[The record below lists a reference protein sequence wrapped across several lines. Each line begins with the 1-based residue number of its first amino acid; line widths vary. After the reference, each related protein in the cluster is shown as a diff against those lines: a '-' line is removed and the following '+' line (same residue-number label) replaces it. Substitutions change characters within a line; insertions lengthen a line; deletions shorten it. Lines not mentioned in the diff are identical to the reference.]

1 MKKIPKST
9 ILNTWYDNHLLI
21 GAISTLCILLVA
33 EMLFAIP
40 SRWIHDPVEPKI
52 DIVREEKPK
61 TNLVLEESPAFCTK
75 EYMPVCGDDGKTYG
89 NKCMAEVAKVA
100 IVSSGECRTESEST
114 GSEIPQ
120 DIVPVPPVDITPVIS
135 DGADYTN
142 TGKYHIYVNNSAGYS
157 MAFPKY
163 SWYYG
168 FGARDGATHSMA
180 IALDE
185 AGIASFESAPVR
197 VWFYRT
203 KPATPPSDQ
212 SLTLE
217 KGIIYVSSSS
227 DNPKIQKIVAD
238 VFASAK

>member
-1 MKKIPKST
+1 MKKTTKSLT
-9 ILNTWYDNHLLI
+9 AWWDNNLLI
-21 GAISTLCILLVA
+21 GALSMLVIILTT
-33 EMLFAIP
+33 EMLFSVP
-40 SRWIHDPVEPKI
+40 SKWFNSESEAKI

-61 TNLVLEESPAFCTK
+61 TNLSLDESPAFCTK
-75 EYMPVCGDDGKTYG
+75 EYTPVCGEDGKTYG
-89 NKCMAEVAKVA
+89 NKCMADVAKVT
-100 IVSSGECRTESEST
+100 IVSSGECKGLSEST
-114 GSEIPQ
+114 WSETPQ
-120 DIVPVPPVDITPVIS
+120 DTASVPTVDVTPVVTE
-135 DGADYTN
+135 GVDYTN
-142 TGKYHIYVNNSAGYS
+142 TGKYHIYTNNSAGYS

-185 AGIASFESAPVR
+185 AGIASFEGAPVR

-217 KGIIYVSSSS
+217 KGVIYVSSSS
-227 DNPKIQKIVAD
+227 DNPKIQKIVTD
-238 VFASAK
+238 IFASAK